1 MIKRGLL
8 IVVLLASVYVISV
21 GPASYLDQ
29 RGYLP
34 DELFH
39 SIYKPVFQ
47 LAGTST
53 TSLRLLLDYLR
64 LCGGLPLVI

>member
-1 MIKRGLL
+1 MVKRGLL
-8 IVVLLASVYVISV
+8 TILMLASVYVISV

-34 DELFH
+34 DGLFH
-39 SIYKPVFQ
+39 SIYRPVFQ

-53 TSLRLLLDYLR
+53 PTLRLLLDYLR

>member
-1 MIKRGLL
+1 MIKRGLFT
-8 IVVLLASVYVISV
+8 IVLLALVYVISV
-21 GPASYLDQ
+21 GPAARLDQ

-34 DELFH
+34 DGLFH

-53 TSLRLLLDYLR
+53 TTLRLLLDYLR
-64 LCGGLPLVI
+64 LCGGVPLVI

>member
-1 MIKRGLL
+1 
-8 IVVLLASVYVISV
+8 VISV
-21 GPASYLDQ
+21 GPAAYLDQ

-34 DELFH
+34 DGLFH

-53 TSLRLLLDYLR
+53 TTLRLLLDYLR
-64 LCGGLPLVI
+64 WCGGVPLVI